1 MLNLDVPE
9 PGAGI
14 TAGFSVSDTPAGSP
28 EAFNCRDSSNPL
40 LTLVVTVPEPDFP
53 CCTVTVAGD
62 TLTLKGAVVGGSTN
76 KLAPAIDPPYCARTM
91 IDSAAVTAKVET
103 GKLRLV

>member
-1 MLNLDVPE
+1 MLNLDVPA

-14 TAGFSVSDTPAGSP
+14 TAGFNVSDTPVGSP
-28 EAFNCRDSSNPL
+28 EAFNCSDASNPV

-62 TLTLKGAVVGGSTN
+62 TLTLNGAVVGGST
-76 KLAPAIDPPYCARTM
+76 KRLAPAIDPPNCARTM

-103 GKLRLV
+103 G